1 MIEFNNLSQE
11 MPYLIFKENYCKA
24 LGEGQKSIEAIS
36 VSSYNKEKK
45 EVDSRFVNLK
55 FINDSKF
62 IFFSNYKSP
71 KSIAFNSNNQ
81 ISILLYWESIKMQIR
96 MKAKIQK
103 TSIEF
108 NNEYFQS
115 RSLDKNALAISS
127 NQSQITRSYEQVI
140 EEYKNV
146 KENQDLTKCPDYWGG
161 FSFTPYYFE
170 FWEGHSSRLNKREV
184 YKSKDNIWSH
194 YILQP

>member
-11 MPYLIFKENYCKA
+11 TPYLIFKENYFKA

-36 VSSYNKEKK
+36 VSSYNREKK

-71 KSIAFNSNNQ
+71 KSIAFKSNNQ
-81 ISILLYWESIKMQIR
+81 ISILIYWESIKMQIR

-108 NNEYFQS
+108 NNKYFQS

-184 YKSKDNIWSH
+184 YKSDDNIWSH

>member
-170 FWEGHSSRLNKREV
+170 FWEGHCSRLNKREV